1 MGRLD
6 TSADRKELE
15 ADLLGFGL
23 SAAEIACQLDEA
35 LGSQPDNDIVVWP
48 ENSDAVDLFL
58 RLANSWN
65 LHIGLAGAV
74 YQGIKLDIAMQLI
87 DRLYPSRCRDL
98 LDDLRPMERVALEE
112 LNRS

>member
-6 TSADRKELE
+6 MPADRAELE
-15 ADLLGFGL
+15 ADLQSFGL
-23 SAAEIACQLDEA
+23 SATEIAQQLDEA
-35 LGSQPDNDIVVWP
+35 LGSPPDNDVVVWP

-58 RLANSWN
+58 RLGNSWN
-65 LHIGLAGAV
+65 LHIGLAGV
-74 YQGIKLDIAMQLI
+74 IYQGIKLDIAMQLI